1 MQNSDNKL
9 IDVINVLSYLIAVEN
24 LNLNTKQVNDLDQHL
39 RNQDTILVEQQNK
52 MLEKIIKQN
61 EEIIKLLKGAK

>member
-1 MQNSDNKL
+1 MNNENEYINL
-9 IDVINVLSYLIAVEN
+9 INILSCLLAVEN

-39 RNQDTILVEQQNK
+39 RNQDTILIEQQNK